1 MKTIKGNLILKK
13 DTIFNED
20 LKVEGNIS
28 GYFDLKVIGDINCR
42 NINCWSIDCWNIDCR
57 NIDCRNI
64 DCWSI
69 DCRDINCWNI
79 DCRNIDCWGIDC
91 RNIDCWSIDCRNI
104 NCWGIDCR
112 NIIYCDKIKCKKEIK
127 ARMLIKDRY
136 ELKQKVWK

>member
-28 GYFDLKVIGDINCR
+28 GYFDLKVIGDI
-42 NINCWSIDCWNIDCR
+42 
-57 NIDCRNI
+57 DCRNI

-91 RNIDCWSIDCRNI
+91 RDINCWDIDCRNI
-104 NCWGIDCR
+104 DCRDIDCR